1 MCLGH
6 ESSGKVVKIGPK
18 VPASANLAVGDRVAL
33 EPGMG
38 CRVCEMCKS
47 GKYEVSVALSTQLT
61 SALSQHDFCCDA
73 AFPVWH
79 SLPLL

>member
-6 ESSGKVVKIGPK
+6 ESSGKVVKVGPK

-47 GKYEVSVALSTQLT
+47 GKYEVSQPWSHTTDVS
-61 SALSQHDFCCDA
+61 SA
-73 AFPVWH
+73 PT
-79 SLPLL
+79 